1 MFANPFSLH
10 RLGILG
16 MNERNSRY
24 VSRYNPRRLYPLVD
38 DKLQTKQLLESSGIN
53 VPELVSTVKE
63 QSQIEKLINFLPASS
78 GFVIKPAKGSGG
90 KGILVIQQVEC
101 NNRQFSYIKVNGDV
115 VDINY
120 LKRHCSNI
128 LAGLYSLGGKSD
140 VAIVER
146 IIEFD
151 DTFSDFS
158 YEGVPDIRVI
168 VFKGYPIMAMMRLST
183 RASDGKANLHQGAVG
198 VGIDIVSGKALH
210 AVQFGKPVSE
220 HPDTQRKLSEL
231 QVPNWD
237 NLLLLASQ
245 CYDETGLGFLGA
257 DIVLDVRRGPLVL
270 ELNARPGLA
279 IQIAN
284 GCGLKPRLQLIEKK
298 VSTLKNKNL
307 NAAQRVHFCM
317 QAFDTSA
324 NGAITTAR

>member
-10 RLGILG
+10 KLGILG

-24 VSRYNPRRLYPLVD
+24 VSRYNPRHLYPLVD

-53 VPELVSTVKE
+53 VPELISTIKE
-63 QSQIEKLINFLPASS
+63 QSTIQKLIDFLPASS

-90 KGILVIQQVEC
+90 KGILVIQQVEA
-101 NNRQFSYIKVNGDV
+101 NGRDFNYIKANGAV
-115 VDINY
+115 VDIEY

-140 VAIVER
+140 IAIVER

-151 DTFSDFS
+151 DAFSDFS

-183 RASDGKANLHQGAVG
+183 QASDGKANLHQGAVG

-210 AVQFGKPVSE
+210 AVQFGKPVKE
-220 HPDTQRKLSEL
+220 HPDTHRLLEEL
-231 QVPNWD
+231 QVPDWN
-237 NLLLLASQ
+237 NLLLLAAQ
-245 CYDETGLGFLGA
+245 CYDETQLGFLGA
-257 DIVLDVRRGPLVL
+257 DIVLDVQHGPLVL

-284 GCGLKPRLQLIEKK
+284 GCGLKPRLRLIENK
-298 VSTLKNKNL
+298 VNTFRHKSLS
-307 NAAQRVHFCM
+307 AEQRVEFCLNE
-317 QAFDTSA
+317 FD
-324 NGAITTAR
+324 

>member
-10 RLGILG
+10 KLGILG

-53 VPELVSTVKE
+53 VSELISTIKE
-63 QSQIEKLINFLPASS
+63 QSQLKNLINLLPAFS

-90 KGILVIQQVEC
+90 KGILVVQRVEN
-101 NNRQFSYIKVNGDV
+101 NNRQFSYIKANGDAV
-115 VDINY
+115 GIDY

-140 VAIVER
+140 IAIVER

-151 DTFSDFS
+151 DALSDFS

-168 VFKGYPIMAMMRLST
+168 IFKGYPVMAMMRLST
-183 RASDGKANLHQGAVG
+183 KSSDGKANLHQGAVG

-210 AVQFGKPVSE
+210 AVQFGKPINE
-220 HPDTQRKLSEL
+220 HPDTQRRLNQL
-231 QVPNWD
+231 QVPNWGD
-237 NLLLLASQ
+237 LLLLASQ
-245 CYDETGLGFLGA
+245 CYDETGLGFLGV
-257 DIVLDVRRGPLVL
+257 DIVLDMHRGPLVL

-284 GCGLKPRLQLIEKK
+284 GCGLKPRLKLIEKNE
-298 VSTLKNKNL
+298 SAAKNKNFT
-307 NAAQRVHFCM
+307 ASQRVNFCM
-317 QAFDTSA
+317 REFS
-324 NGAITTAR
+324 